1 MVTNS
6 FVIPADIQTILPSTF
21 HDLGE
26 SLNHIEDA
34 TTRLKDHYTQH
45 DIPNNK
51 YQQLDDI
58 IVSRILLAD

>member
-1 MVTNS
+1 MVLHS
-6 FVIPADIQTILPSTF
+6 FLIEADIQTILPATF

-51 YQQLDDI
+51 NQRLDDI
-58 IVSRILLAD
+58 IVSRLRN